1 MPQVYADDQITI
13 ELLTALG
20 PIENNSYILRST
32 TGDEIA
38 VVDVPEGFE
47 AVLEALGDDVA
58 KVTHVLVT
66 HSHFDH
72 WGGYDVMRTGIS
84 APVYAGA
91 EETNLDDSR
100 DVQPLAA
107 GAEITLGGVSVG
119 DVQAGTVT
127 NGEAAYGEKRELRMG
142 GATVTILHTPGHTPG
157 SISLVTGGAVLT
169 GDTLFPGGPGHSRSN
184 EALQQEIESIISQL
198 YPLPD
203 ATIVLPGHGDTT
215 TIGES
220 KAEYAVFAG
229 KEHPADLAGDIAWLE
244 S

>member
-1 MPQVYADDQITI
+1 MPQVYADDTITI

-20 PIENNSYILRST
+20 PLANNSYILRAAS
-32 TGDEIA
+32 GEIA

-47 AVLEALGDDVA
+47 AVLEALGEEIDQVS
-58 KVTHVLVT
+58 HVLVT

-72 WGGYDVMRTGIS
+72 WDGYDVMRTRIS

-91 EETNLDDSR
+91 EETGLDESR

-107 GAEITLGGVSVG
+107 GGEIAV
-119 DVQAGTVT
+119 
-127 NGEAAYGEKRELRMG
+127 G
-142 GATVTILHTPGHTPG
+142 GATVKVLHTPGHTPG
-157 SISLVTGGAVLT
+157 SISLLTGGALLT
-169 GDTLFPGGPGHSRSN
+169 GDTLFPGGPGYSRSN
-184 EALQQEIESIISQL
+184 EALQQEIESITSQL
-198 YPLPD
+198 HALPD
-203 ATIVLPGHGDTT
+203 GTVVLPGHGDTT

-229 KEHPADLAGDIAWLE
+229 KHHPAELSGDVLWLE

>member
-1 MPQVYADDQITI
+1 MPQVYADDHITI

-32 TGDEIA
+32 AGDEIA
-38 VVDVPEGFE
+38 IVDVPEGCE

-58 KVTHVLVT
+58 KVSHVLVT

-72 WGGYDVMRTGIS
+72 WGGYDVMRAAIS
-84 APVYAGA
+84 APVYASA

-107 GAEITLGGVSVG
+107 GS
-119 DVQAGTVT
+119 TV
-127 NGEAAYGEKRELRMG
+127 AIG
-142 GATVTILHTPGHTPG
+142 GATVSILHTPGHTPG
-157 SISLVTGGAVLT
+157 SISLAIGGAGLT

-184 EALQQEIESIISQL
+184 ELLQQEIGSIISQL

-203 ATIVLPGHGDTT
+203 TTIVLPGHGDTT

-220 KAEYAVFAG
+220 KTEYAVFAG
-229 KEHPADLAGDIAWLE
+229 KEHPADLSGDVAWLE

>member
-32 TGDEIA
+32 AGDEIA

-58 KVTHVLVT
+58 KVSQVLVT

-72 WGGYDVMRTGIS
+72 WGGYDVMRTRIS

-91 EETNLDDSR
+91 EETGLDESR
-100 DVQPLAA
+100 DVQPLAT
-107 GAEITLGGVSVG
+107 GSEITI
-119 DVQAGTVT
+119 
-127 NGEAAYGEKRELRMG
+127 G
-142 GATVTILHTPGHTPG
+142 GATVTVLHTPGHTPG
-157 SISLVTGGAVLT
+157 SISLVVGGAVLT

-184 EALQQEIESIISQL
+184 ELLQQEIASITSQL
-198 YPLPD
+198 YPLPNE
-203 ATIVLPGHGDTT
+203 TIVLPGHGDTT

-220 KAEYAVFAG
+220 KAEYAVFAD
-229 KEHPADLAGDIAWLE
+229 KEHPADLSGDVAWLE

>member
-1 MPQVYADDQITI
+1 MPQVYADDKITI
-13 ELLTALG
+13 ELLPALG
-20 PIENNSYILRST
+20 PLANNSYILRAIA
-32 TGDEIA
+32 GDEIA

-47 AVLEALGDDVA
+47 AVLEALGDDVER
-58 KVTHVLVT
+58 VTHVLVT

-72 WGGYDVMRTGIS
+72 WGGYDVMRTRIS

-91 EETNLDDSR
+91 EETDLDGSR

-107 GAEITLGGVSVG
+107 GAE
-119 DVQAGTVT
+119 VT
-127 NGEAAYGEKRELRMG
+127 IG
-142 GATVTILHTPGHTPG
+142 GAAVTVLHTPGHTPG
-157 SISLVTGGAVLT
+157 SISLLTGGAVLT
-169 GDTLFPGGPGHSRSN
+169 GDTLFPGGPGRSRSN
-184 EALQQEIESIISQL
+184 EALQQEIASITSQL

-203 ATIVLPGHGDTT
+203 GTLVLPGHGDAT

-229 KEHPADLAGDIAWLE
+229 KDHPAELSGDVSWLD

>member
-1 MPQVYADDQITI
+1 M
-13 ELLTALG
+13 
-20 PIENNSYILRST
+20 
-32 TGDEIA
+32 
-38 VVDVPEGFE
+38 PEGFE

-72 WGGYDVMRTGIS
+72 WGGYDVMRTRIS

-100 DVQPLAA
+100 DVQPLATGSEVA
-107 GAEITLGGVSVG
+107 I
-119 DVQAGTVT
+119 
-127 NGEAAYGEKRELRMG
+127 G

-169 GDTLFPGGPGHSRSN
+169 GDTLFPGGPGRSRSN
-184 EALQQEIESIISQL
+184 EALQQEIVSITSQL

-203 ATIVLPGHGDTT
+203 GTLVLPGHGDAT

-220 KAEYAVFAG
+220 KAQYAVFAG
-229 KEHPADLAGDIAWLE
+229 KDHPAELSGDVSWLD

>member
-72 WGGYDVMRTGIS
+72 WGGYDVMRTRIS

-100 DVQPLAA
+100 DVQPLATGSEVA
-107 GAEITLGGVSVG
+107 I
-119 DVQAGTVT
+119 
-127 NGEAAYGEKRELRMG
+127 G

-184 EALQQEIESIISQL
+184 EALQQEIASITSQL

-229 KEHPADLAGDIAWLE
+229 KEHPADLAGDVAWLE